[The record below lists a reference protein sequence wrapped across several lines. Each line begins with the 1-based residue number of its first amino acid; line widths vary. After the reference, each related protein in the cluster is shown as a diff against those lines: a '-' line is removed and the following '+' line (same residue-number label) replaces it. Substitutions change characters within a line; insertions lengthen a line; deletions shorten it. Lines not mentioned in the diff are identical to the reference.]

1 MPPEYYDDDDSPGLV
16 PICCGLFVVFFLFF
30 VDFVS
35 RL

>member
-1 MPPEYYDDDDSPGLV
+1 MPREYYDDESLV

>member
-1 MPPEYYDDDDSPGLV
+1 MPHEYFDEDSSGLV

>member
-1 MPPEYYDDDDSPGLV
+1 MPREYYDDESPALV
-16 PICCGLFVVFFLFF
+16 PICCGLFVVLFLFF